1 MSKIAI
7 VGVEGS
13 GKTVLMTV
21 LGEKY
26 QTPDQYGLFLS
37 PETRETSDFH
47 RVNLDKLENGEW
59 PIETPHDS
67 VRSLR
72 WTLQRKDENDGSIVM
87 ADLNFLDFAGEIYRE
102 AFDGAA
108 DGTGGQWVDECE
120 TLRRHVKESDV
131 LIVLV
136 NLRNVVLKMT
146 DERTNQVVW
155 LSKGIVDYAKRELKI
170 PHVALAFTQV
180 DAYREVIEDQGGDL
194 KAVLQKYLPDVS
206 NVYSN
211 LPLFALSAVDKTKRG
226 DDGLLRPAPGFGSK
240 GLEELVHWILGCT
253 EEGKKY
259 AGEIAAIKNRP
270 HDLWREIVAGMNA
283 LRTDAAQATGLSAA
297 ERFAKVSALQSAAV
311 ELSANDLRHTLP
323 DFTEERLVELMTELE
338 SWERFA
344 KLANEYVKAVEAKR
358 NDIAVQIESNLVYEA
373 APSSLLLVRVR
384 EEARQIRVAQR
395 RRTVVRVLLWALIP
409 LLIGGWFLI
418 LAFLEKQR
426 IFSLYE
432 KIDRAERR
440 QDYDD
445 MLYHAYNIMNAHKKE
460 ADKCNQICKRAIDGK
475 ISQLIG
481 ECESRM
487 SAGKYYE
494 VIDLVEEIRKFD
506 KDRGNMWTTHRV
518 DEIATCDRMEEAAK
532 SSLQKAFDNLDGK
545 LSLPFGETYS
555 VVRINPGKFVMGCSS
570 TEEEEN
576 DAKGFSL
583 TRREATVEKVF
594 WLGKYEVSQ
603 GVYEAVIGS
612 NPAKGKRGASYPVN
626 AVSAADAKKFCE
638 KLNERFKNQLPYG
651 YEIRLPTET
660 EWEYACRAGTTTA
673 RWWGDSWKSGSHV
686 GPSGASSD
694 YENAA
699 NGSAGEVWEVGYGWP
714 NPWGLYD
721 MLSNVSEW
729 CHYNDSKWYNV
740 CRGGNVW
747 FANGYRRCAMRC
759 FGDGDSY
766 WTVSGSDEK
775 RYCIGFRIAIAPK
788 L

>member
-47 RVNLDKLENGEW
+47 RVNLGKLENGEW

-311 ELSANDLRHTLP
+311 ELAANDLRHTVS
-323 DFTEERLVELMTELE
+323 DFTEEKLVELMTEQE
-338 SWERFA
+338 SWGSFA
-344 KLANEYVKAVEAKR
+344 QSANEYVQAVEAKR
-358 NDIAVQIESNLVYEA
+358 NDIAAQIESKLVDEA
-373 APSSLLLVRVR
+373 APSSLLLARVR
-384 EEARQIRVAQR
+384 EEVRQIRVAR
-395 RRTVVRVLLWALIP
+395 KRGSVLRGLIWILIP
-409 LLIGGWFLI
+409 LLIGGCYMI
-418 LAFLEKQR
+418 YVFLEQQK
-426 IFSLYE
+426 IAGWYD
-432 KIDRAERR
+432 KIDRAES
-440 QDYDD
+440 QQNYAD
-445 MLYHAYNIMNAHKKE
+445 MIYYAQRILGEDNKE
-460 ADKCNQICKRAIDGK
+460 RLKCNQICKRAREGEINRLFSKCKSMMSDGK
-475 ISQLIG
+475 
-481 ECESRM
+481 
-487 SAGKYYE
+487 YHE
-494 VIDLVEEIRKFD
+494 VIDLVGEVRKLD
-506 KDRGNMWTTHRV
+506 QELDNRNP
-518 DEIATCDRMEEAAK
+518 CDRLEEWAK

-555 VVRINPGKFVMGCSS
+555 LVRINPGRFVMGCAS

-576 DAKGFSL
+576 DVKGRSL
-583 TRREATVEKVF
+583 KRREATVEKQF
-594 WLGKYEVSQ
+594 WLGKCEVSQ
-603 GVYEAVIGS
+603 GVYEAEVGS

-673 RWWGDSWKSGSHV
+673 RWWGDSWKSGSYV
-686 GPSGASSD
+686 GPSDASSD
-694 YENAA
+694 YEND
-699 NGSAGEVWEVGYGWP
+699 AGEVWEVGSGRP

-721 MLSNVSEW
+721 MLSNVEEW

-740 CRGGNVW
+740 SRGGSAC
-747 FANGYRRCAMRC
+747 FKDGYKRCANRS
-759 FGDGDSY
+759 FPVGDSY
-766 WTVSGSDEK
+766 HTVEGTDEK
-775 RYCIGFRIAIAPK
+775 RYCIGFRIAVAPK